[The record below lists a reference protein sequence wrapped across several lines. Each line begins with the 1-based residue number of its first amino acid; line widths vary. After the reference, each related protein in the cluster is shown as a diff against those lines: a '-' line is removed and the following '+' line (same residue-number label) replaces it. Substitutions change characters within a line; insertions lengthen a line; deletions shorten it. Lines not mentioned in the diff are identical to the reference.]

1 MKKMVALCLAA
12 LMVFGL
18 AACSKGQ
25 EAKETKETDSNA
37 SETAGLDKSCVGRF
51 ADAAAFDP
59 DTEKDAMDGG
69 NLSDKGSLDD
79 LDIDWST
86 VKAAIIVK
94 TLSNESW
101 TNIAGGIKDALE
113 ARGVKTVDLAA
124 PDSESDAEQQ
134 QALCDAL
141 VNKGYD
147 IIFMSPQGDTTLDA
161 QCREA
166 HDAGTLVVNA
176 FDATMQGADLYVGNN
191 NLDIGRS
198 AAEYIC
204 EDWCGEKGQVA
215 VIEGLPGA
223 YASINRTAGFLEK
236 CEDYDGIEVVAD
248 AVGNWDR
255 QEAMDQAATIINQY
269 PDIKGIYC
277 CNDTMALGA
286 IEAVKEADKLG
297 EICVIGSD
305 GVEGAIASI
314 GDGEQTGTIDLNL
327 YECGK
332 MAGEASLYL
341 LAGIEMPR
349 VVKVPQIVITKDNTD
364 DHVGYEADK

>member
-1 MKKMVALCLAA
+1 MKKILAICLAA
-12 LMVFGL
+12 VMVL
-18 AACSKGQ
+18 SLIACGGETSKK
-25 EAKETKETDSNA
+25 EENNEPAKE
-37 SETAGLDKSCVGRF
+37 ETAGLDKSCVGRF
-51 ADAAAFDP
+51 ADSTTFDP
-59 DTEKDAMDGG
+59 DTEEDAMAGG
-69 NLSDKGSLDD
+69 ELSDKGSLDD

-204 EDWCGEKGQVA
+204 GEWCGEEGQVA

-255 QEAMDQAATIINQY
+255 QEAMDQAATIIICQQTHITDDKYKHKHHLHGSLEDQCRWPQQNGNQQY
-269 PDIKGIYC
+269 CAAQNPEAYVAVITSQKKKAHKGTHGIKVRLQRYS
-277 CNDTMALGA
+277 A
-286 IEAVKEADKLG
+286 
-297 EICVIGSD
+297 
-305 GVEGAIASI
+305 
-314 GDGEQTGTIDLNL
+314 GTIL
-327 YECGK
+327 
-332 MAGEASLYL
+332 
-341 LAGIEMPR
+341 
-349 VVKVPQIVITKDNTD
+349 
-364 DHVGYEADK
+364 

>member
-51 ADAAAFDP
+51 ADATAFDP

-327 YECGK
+327 YEGGK

>member
-255 QEAMDQAATIINQY
+255 QEAM
-269 PDIKGIYC
+269 
-277 CNDTMALGA
+277 
-286 IEAVKEADKLG
+286 
-297 EICVIGSD
+297 
-305 GVEGAIASI
+305 
-314 GDGEQTGTIDLNL
+314 
-327 YECGK
+327 
-332 MAGEASLYL
+332 
-341 LAGIEMPR
+341 R
-349 VVKVPQIVITKDNTD
+349 
-364 DHVGYEADK
+364 

>member
-1 MKKMVALCLAA
+1 MKKILAICLAA
-12 LMVFGL
+12 VMVL
-18 AACSKGQ
+18 SLIACGGETSKK
-25 EAKETKETDSNA
+25 EENNEPAKE
-37 SETAGLDKSCVGRF
+37 ETAGLDKSCVGRF
-51 ADAAAFDP
+51 ADSTTFDP
-59 DTEKDAMDGG
+59 DTEEDAMAGG
-69 NLSDKGSLDD
+69 ELSDKGSLDD

-176 FDATMQGADLYVGNN
+176 FDASMQGADLYVGNN

-204 EDWCGEKGQVA
+204 GEWCGEEGQVA

-327 YECGK
+327 YEGGK

-364 DHVGYEADK
+364 DHIGYDGDK